1 MSPARTL
8 PTVVV
13 LAAGAGRRFAGT
25 TPKLA
30 SPLGRASVLAHT
42 LESVLG
48 SGLPLVVV
56 TVAPLVGLVRE
67 VVASRDI
74 VLLPPVGSA
83 SREPLGAGYSIA
95 AGVTAR
101 AQACGWLVLPGDMP
115 RVRPQTLQLMAR
127 AVGQGAAP
135 IACAQHLGRA
145 GHPVGLAAE
154 MYNELSRLSGDQG
167 LRRLLARYP
176 SLAVET
182 GDPGVLVD
190 IDTRED
196 LERLIAAEPAFAVRQ
211 PMPLRQTDQA

>member
-42 LESVLG
+42 LEAVLG

-176 SLAVET
+176 SFPVET
-182 GDPGVLVD
+182 GDPGVLID

-196 LERLIAAEPAFAVRQ
+196 LERLIAAEPAFSVRQ
-211 PMPLRQTDQA
+211 PVPLRQTDQE

>member
-42 LESVLG
+42 LEAVLG

-145 GHPVGLAAE
+145 GHPIGLAAE

-176 SLAVET
+176 SFPVET
-182 GDPGVLVD
+182 GDPGVLID

-196 LERLIAAEPAFAVRQ
+196 LERLIAAEPAFSVRQ
-211 PMPLRQTDQA
+211 PVPLRQTDQA